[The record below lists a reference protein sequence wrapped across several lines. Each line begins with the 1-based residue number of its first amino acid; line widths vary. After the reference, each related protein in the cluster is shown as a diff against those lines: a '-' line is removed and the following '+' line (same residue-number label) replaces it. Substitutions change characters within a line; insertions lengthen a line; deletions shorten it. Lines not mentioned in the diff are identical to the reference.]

1 MRVLNIE
8 GMEACLHFT
17 SQTGALLEGCT
28 LNKQGLAAFP
38 TSEIGG
44 LLCRCLI

>member
-28 LNKQGLAAFP
+28 LNIRA
-38 TSEIGG
+38 GG
-44 LLCRCLI
+44 LVQDLGLNRRLIHK